1 MKLLA
6 LSTTPN
12 ATRSVPGVKT
22 DVAKPIC
29 GPALTVSAIA
39 CSVRPPAA
47 GKSAAVEVDAS
58 ASRRWKSCLETP
70 GGAWALP
77 ALGSEPPPHAA
88 RTSTAARHS
97 AEIGRR
103 RGLTGPTVA
112 GGAGATRQLRRARGR
127 SARPLQL
134 DALEHV
140 RDVLAG
146 VDRRLE
152 GLEDVLPADDD
163 HRVDA

>member
-47 GKSAAVEVDAS
+47 GKSAAVDVDAS
-58 ASRRWKSCLETP
+58 ASRRWKSGLDTP
-70 GGAWALP
+70 GGARAAP
-77 ALGSEPPPHAA
+77 GEPEPPPHPATA
-88 RTSTAARHS
+88 RTATKDSAA
-97 AEIGRR
+97 ICGR
-103 RGLTGPTVA
+103 RGLTAPTVA
-112 GGAGATRQLRRARGR
+112 G
-127 SARPLQL
+127 
-134 DALEHV
+134 
-140 RDVLAG
+140 
-146 VDRRLE
+146 
-152 GLEDVLPADDD
+152 
-163 HRVDA
+163 